1 MQTLEIQ
8 LPDLISINQQE
19 IKILLASK
27 LYENGLL
34 SIGQAAELAGFSKR
48 TFMEL
53 LGSYQ
58 VSVLNYSADDIQQDF
73 DNA

>member
-1 MQTLEIQ
+1 MQTLQIQ
-8 LPDLISINQQE
+8 LPDLIAINQQE

-34 SIGQAAELAGFSKR
+34 SIGQAAELAGFTKR

-53 LGSYQ
+53 LGNYQ
-58 VSVLNYSADDIQQDF
+58 VSVLNYSPDDIQQDF
-73 DNA
+73 ENA